1 MEHAGVEPE
10 LRERDVDGSRLVTV
24 DRDHCDVGPAA
35 TVVDDETALGLD
47 LVERALA
54 KRRGRLPQGRDVAN
68 ELSNVFVAAGP
79 RHGTAV
85 VRIRTTRQRDLGAV
99 VENRCPRHR
108 EEIHD
113 GLLETR
119 LRGGVGDIAADETRH
134 VVVVDEDGARVLAT
148 RAEVGRERWRRRELA
163 EISARVETNADAV
176 VRLEVRHRVDPC
188 VEEARLV
195 AVSGAIDLTEDP
207 KPGVLGLYGAGPV
220 EKEFL
225 G

>member
-1 MEHAGVEPE
+1 
-10 LRERDVDGSRLVTV
+10 
-24 DRDHCDVGPAA
+24 
-35 TVVDDETALGLD
+35 
-47 LVERALA
+47 
-54 KRRGRLPQGRDVAN
+54 RGDRLPQRGDVAN
-68 ELSNVFVAAGP
+68 ELPNILVADGP
-79 RHGTAV
+79 RHRPPIVGV
-85 VRIRTTRQRDLGAV
+85 RTTGQRDLGAV
-99 VENRCPRHR
+99 VEDGCPRHR

-176 VRLEVRHRVDPC
+176 VRLEVRHRVEPC